1 VVINLT
7 PPLCLA
13 ASGRVQPSN
22 LRERTKTMYNKNS
35 NESIWVLIA
44 VVGVG
49 MLLTFEYV
57 YAIIK
62 MLEVVR

>member
-1 VVINLT
+1 
-7 PPLCLA
+7 
-13 ASGRVQPSN
+13 
-22 LRERTKTMYNKNS
+22 MYNKNS